1 MAHRKLGKTALKAK
15 KYADLRAKQK
25 LANQMLYGSKTY
37 LKTDHTARK
46 NALQR
51 KKNFYNKRGLK
62 NPPRLSF
69 KNLTI
74 KDLKAYETLLD
85 SIINN
90 TYLNPEKYKEHLN
103 RIKENVSQNVL
114 DAFGGSVEEYDDF
127 MESDIFKMLI
137 DMGIDPSTLVRYMQE
152 FANEGFSMEYFI
164 RATKYFIEQ
173 ANAGSYTID
182 DYFSFMD
189 EWQEREKEL
198 DETTKTFKEQATEW
212 FNKNKGVNS

>member
-1 MAHRKLGKTALKAK
+1 MTHRKLGKTALKAK
-15 KYADLRAKQK
+15 KYADLRAKQS
-25 LANQMLYGSKTY
+25 LANQMLYGSKKY
-37 LKTDHTARK
+37 LKGDHSARK
-46 NALQR
+46 SALQR

-62 NPPRLSF
+62 NPSRLTF

-74 KDLKAYETLLD
+74 KDLKAYENLLD

-114 DAFGGSVEEYDDF
+114 DAFGGSAEEYDDF

-152 FANEGFSMEYFI
+152 FANSGFSMTDFI
-164 RATKYFIEQ
+164 NASREFIQEVD
-173 ANAGSYTID
+173 AGTYTID
-182 DYFSFMD
+182 NFFAFMD
-189 EWQEREKEL
+189 EWQERKQGN

-212 FNKNKGVNS
+212 FNKTKG

>member
-15 KYADLRAKQK
+15 KYADLRAKQAM
-25 LANQMLYGSKTY
+25 ANQMLYGSKKY
-37 LKTDHTARK
+37 LKTDHSARQ

-62 NPPRLSF
+62 NPSRLSF
-69 KNLTI
+69 KNLTV

-90 TYLNPEKYKEHLN
+90 TYLNPDKYKDHLKK
-103 RIKENVSQNVL
+103 IKENVSQNVL
-114 DAFGGSVEEYDDF
+114 DAFGGSAEEYDDF

-152 FANEGFSMEYFI
+152 FANSGLSINDFI
-164 RATKYFIEQ
+164 TASREFIQ
-173 ANAGSYTID
+173 GVDAGNYTID
-182 DYFSFMD
+182 SYFSYMD
-189 EWQEREKEL
+189 EWQDAQREN
-198 DETTKTFKEQATEW
+198 DETAKTFKEQATEW
-212 FNKNKGVNS
+212 FNKNKGVDS